1 MLLSSSVS
9 VFGIKL
15 EIIVII
21 LLVII
26 IALIVGLVL
35 TIRRLEYV
43 NRKYYV
49 IMSGKRGKDLEKVIL
64 TRFKEMDKVKANARR
79 VTSEHK
85 KFKGHL
91 DSCIDKVGLVKY
103 DAFDNLAGN
112 LSFSL
117 ALLNQDNSG
126 VVLNTLHSR
135 EGCYTYAKE
144 IIKGE
149 SYIALSEEEKSAIK
163 KAMTVEEEIEAMTS
177 NEETETF
184 DID

>member
-1 MLLSSSVS
+1 MNEPVT
-9 VFGIKL
+9 VFGMRI
-15 EIIVII
+15 EIVVII
-21 LLVII
+21 LLVLII
-26 IALIVGLVL
+26 VLAVALFF

-43 NRKYYV
+43 NRKYYT
-49 IMSGKRGKDLEKVIL
+49 IMSGKKGKDLEKVIL
-64 TRFKEMDKVKANARR
+64 TRFKEMDKVKNNARR

-91 DSCIDKVGLVKY
+91 DSCINKIGLVKY

-135 EGCYTYAKE
+135 DGCYTYAKE

-149 SYIALSEEEKSAIK
+149 SYINLSEEEKEAIR
-163 KAMTVEEEIEAMTS
+163 KAMTVEEEIEALT
-177 NEETETF
+177 TPDETF